1 MLIAGFLQINFQIV
15 SAAPYDALC
24 TGFSVAGSTVVFAVV
39 STVVSTVVSAVVFAV
54 VSAVVFAGV
63 VEASSNAPAPF
74 VCRQNTTLKKPA
86 SSVTVG
92 GGSPDAA
99 HAVK

>member
-24 TGFSVAGSTVVFAVV
+24 TGFSVAGSTVVSA
-39 STVVSTVVSAVVFAV
+39 VVSTVVSAVVFAV
-54 VSAVVFAGV
+54 VSTVVFAGV
-63 VEASSNAPAPF
+63 VEASSNVPAPF

-86 SSVTVG
+86 SSETVG